1 MKFIDEAKIEVQGGK
16 GGDGSASFRREKF
29 IPRGGPNGGD
39 GGRGGSIWAVADE
52 NLNTLIDYRFT
63 RKYAAPNGENGMGSD
78 CYGKSGK
85 DIVLRMPVGTVIT
98 DTDSGETIADLSENG
113 KKALIAAGGKGGLG
127 NLHFKSPT
135 NRAPKQYTLGEPGEY
150 RALSLELKVLA
161 DVGLLGYPNAG
172 KSSFITAVSNARPKI
187 ADYPFTTMS
196 PHLGVVRIEQEN
208 SFVIADIPGLIEGAA
223 EGAGLGHEFLR
234 HLERTKLL
242 LHVID
247 AAPFDGSDPIE
258 KAHALVAELGKYSDT
273 LAGKTRWVV
282 VNKMD
287 LVPEEERGAL
297 VAKLREALTGNDP
310 DRPFFAISA
319 ATREG
324 TRDVVMAIAGFLDE
338 VRRREREEAEAAA
351 NPRFREDG
359 AEEAA
364 EASEEAPEA

>member
-39 GGRGGSIWAVADE
+39 GGRGGSIWALADE

-63 RKYAAPNGENGMGSD
+63 RKFAAPNGENGMGSD

-85 DIVLRMPVGTVIT
+85 DIVLKMPVGTVIT
-98 DTDSGETIADLSENG
+98 DADSGETIADLSENG

-150 RALSLELKVLA
+150 RSLALELKVLA

-172 KSSFITAVSNARPKI
+172 KSTFITAVSNARPKI

-196 PHLGVVRIEQEN
+196 PHLGVVRIEHEN
-208 SFVIADIPGLIEGAA
+208 SFVVADIPGLIEGAA

-247 AAPFDGSDPIE
+247 AAPFDGSDPVE
-258 KAHALVAELGKYSDT
+258 KAHALVKELGKYSDN
-273 LAGKTRWVV
+273 LAQKTRWVI
-282 VNKMD
+282 VNKID
-287 LVPEEERGAL
+287 LVPEEEREAL
-297 VAKLREALTGNDP
+297 IAKLRKELTTDGTT
-310 DRPFFAISA
+310 RPFFAISA

-324 TRDVVMAIAGFLDE
+324 TREVVMAIAQFLDE
-338 VRRREREEAEAAA
+338 VRRREREAAAAAA
-351 NPRFREDG
+351 NPRFREEGDG
-359 AEEAA
+359 AEGADEPFEA
-364 EASEEAPEA
+364 